1 MLLFLSE
8 YFGFV
13 CYNST
18 ALLILFNIPSI
29 SSYLIFSFKYSLKI
43 LYISKSLLSTL
54 SLLFMYKTSLSLVC
68 FHLLI
73 ILSNFLTPSKC
84 NIFLSI
90 NYFLKF

>member
-8 YFGFV
+8 NSGFLW
-13 CYNST
+13 YNSI

-43 LYISKSLLSTL
+43 LYISKSLVPTL
-54 SLLFMYKTSLSLVC
+54 SLLFMYKIYFPLVC

-84 NIFLSI
+84 NVFLSLI
-90 NYFLKF
+90 LF